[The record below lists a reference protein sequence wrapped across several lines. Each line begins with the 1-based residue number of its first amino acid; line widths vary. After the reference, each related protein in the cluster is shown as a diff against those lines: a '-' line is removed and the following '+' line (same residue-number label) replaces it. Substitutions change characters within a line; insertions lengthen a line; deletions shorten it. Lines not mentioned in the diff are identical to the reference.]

1 MKNLV
6 LCAFLAVLIQ
16 GAVLAQEFELG
27 VFGGLTPHMGEPPM
41 GSLSDSPNNTD
52 TYLGHSRDIYGARLT
67 WNSKGYY
74 GIEGSYSIQHMGFLT
89 NYATTLSDGTAFAAV
104 LTDRV
109 KVEQASMNF
118 ICYFMP
124 RGERWRPFATAG
136 LEGTEYNAPH
146 FSEWP
151 GGGSKEL
158 GLNFGAGVKLKLF
171 KHALM
176 RLDLRD
182 SLTERPYGQLQ
193 YSQDSLP
200 PGGLMHI
207 WEASL
212 GFSATF

>member
-6 LCAFLAVLIQ
+6 FCAFLAGLIQ

-27 VFGGLTPHMGEPPM
+27 VFGGLSPHLGQPAL
-41 GSLSDSPNNTD
+41 GSLSDSPNNND
-52 TYLGHSRDIYGARLT
+52 TFLGHSRDIYGARLT

-74 GIEGSYSIQHMGFLT
+74 GMEVGLSVQHMGFLT
-89 NYATTLSDGTAFAAV
+89 NYSTTASDGTVFSAV

-109 KVEQASMNF
+109 KVAQASYNF
-118 ICYFMP
+118 LCYFMP

-146 FSEWP
+146 FPEWP

-158 GLNFGAGVKLKLF
+158 GFNFGGGVKLKLF

-182 SLTERPYGQLQ
+182 SMTARPYGQLQ
-193 YSQDSLP
+193 FSQNSLP
-200 PGGLMHI
+200 PGGLMQI